1 MFDALGRLES
11 LGYRSLSE
19 LASLHGSSLHSTPGQ
34 DDARDIIVN
43 HFLSGECTKTN
54 YCDTVSFILNIDDSF
69 SRVHLFN
76 DPPMLILDGTLRT
89 VTKNPCFPS

>member
-11 LGYRSLSE
+11 LGYWSLSE
-19 LASLHGSSLHSTPGQ
+19 LTSFHGFSLHLTPDQ

-43 HFLSGECTKTN
+43 NFLSGECTKTN
-54 YCDTVSFILNIDDSF
+54 YCDTVSSISMIRSPEYISSN
-69 SRVHLFN
+69 N
-76 DPPMLILDGTLRT
+76 QPTLILDGTLRT